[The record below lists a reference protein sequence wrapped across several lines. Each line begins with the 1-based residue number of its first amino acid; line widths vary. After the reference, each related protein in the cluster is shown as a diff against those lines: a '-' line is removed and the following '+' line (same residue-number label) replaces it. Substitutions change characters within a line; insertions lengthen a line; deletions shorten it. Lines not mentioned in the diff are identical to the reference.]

1 MWKAQVVFAGEQW
14 GATGS
19 DVSHVTGSDVSHVIG
34 SDVSHRNRK
43 KNLRMCKKKKVR
55 RENDV
60 ISSYDVSSGHVTV
73 VTSGYS
79 VTSSHVTDITSGYGF
94 TSGHM
99 TDVTSGSTEQQPQ
112 YSQSNDEKP
121 YYILKTNNPCF
132 LVLGTSML

>member
-1 MWKAQVVFAGEQW
+1 MGSNWKWRQSRDRKWRESQEPETISAHVQEEKSAG
-14 GATGS
+14 G
-19 DVSHVTGSDVSHVIG
+19 
-34 SDVSHRNRK
+34 
-43 KNLRMCKKKKVR
+43 
-55 RENDV
+55 NDV
-60 ISSYDVSSGHVTV
+60 ISSYDVSSGHVNG